1 MVVKLGSFSV
11 SGSKNIHERKTEK
24 GKKCVHVV
32 VGEWLV
38 YMGGYSIASE
48 SLRAHKS
55 YVFVEQQKLRKRKGG
70 IEWDWRKIMK
80 RARPP
85 SVEGHKKREEIY
97 LKKPTFLNYAQMVLV
112 SPRRC

>member
-1 MVVKLGSFSV
+1 MRLLLGKQYGCSHKICRMLAMEAWIPDILSV

-32 VGEWLV
+32 VGGWLV

-55 YVFVEQQKLRKRKGG
+55 YVFVEQQKLRKRKG
-70 IEWDWRKIMK
+70 
-80 RARPP
+80 
-85 SVEGHKKREEIY
+85 H
-97 LKKPTFLNYAQMVLV
+97 
-112 SPRRC
+112 